1 MTIKSTDFRAL
12 SLWAAI
18 LPLATFNVSYL
29 IAAGLEHVPACI
41 PYIEGCTSVSS
52 TGRHLPESL
61 IVKAGLLPSA
71 AILLLFWY
79 RCAAFL
85 QLGGRGS
92 SWVAA
97 MRVIG
102 TLVAISLI
110 VYGVTL
116 GLKEPLY
123 RDIRRIAIDGFAL
136 SNFASQL
143 LFVIAYRPVR
153 IAATRTLF
161 RWLVVLCLA
170 LPALGIIS
178 EVAKIL
184 GAPRHAANNIIA
196 WNAAVLL
203 CAFLITVGQLW
214 HRHGFS
220 GQLSIKSD
228 GRAASPSE

>member
-18 LPLATFNVSYL
+18 LPLVTFNVSYL
-29 IAAGLEHVPACI
+29 IAAGLEHVPTCI

-61 IVKAGLLPSA
+61 IVKAGILPSA

-79 RCAAFL
+79 RCATFL
-85 QLGGRGS
+85 QLGGRGP

-97 MRVIG
+97 MRVIAV
-102 TLVAISLI
+102 LVMLSLI
-110 VYGVTL
+110 VYGLTL
-116 GLKEPLY
+116 GMREELY
-123 RDIRRIAIDGFAL
+123 RDIRRIAIDSFAL

-143 LFVIAYRPVR
+143 LFVIAYRPMR
-153 IAATRTLF
+153 IATTRTLF

-170 LPALGIIS
+170 LPTLGIIS
-178 EVAKIL
+178 EVAKL
-184 GAPRHAANNIIA
+184 VGAPRHAANNIIA

-203 CAFLITVGQLW
+203 CGYLIIVGRVW
-214 HRHGFS
+214 HHHGLS
-220 GQLSIKSD
+220 AQLSIRSD
-228 GRAASPSE
+228 GRAASPRE